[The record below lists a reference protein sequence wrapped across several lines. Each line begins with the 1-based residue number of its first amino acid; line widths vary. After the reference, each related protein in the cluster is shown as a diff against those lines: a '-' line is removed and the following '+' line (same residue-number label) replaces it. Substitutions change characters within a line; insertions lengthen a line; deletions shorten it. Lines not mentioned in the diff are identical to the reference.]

1 MTNPGRVLNLADL
14 RRVEEKGLGRTHV
27 QSLDRGA
34 EVLQKKRRESET
46 IVVLT
51 KRHMNVEET
60 LTTRRTTA
68 TGTTIELPNRGIELI
83 SKICFF
89 EYLSFRLKFTY
100 VALYS
105 IDFVKYHFNEHNY
118 SEE

>member
-1 MTNPGRVLNLADL
+1 M
-14 RRVEEKGLGRTHV
+14 
-27 QSLDRGA
+27 
-34 EVLQKKRRESET
+34 
-46 IVVLT
+46 
-51 KRHMNVEET
+51 
-60 LTTRRTTA
+60 
-68 TGTTIELPNRGIELI
+68 TIELPNRGIELI